1 MALQNGNF
9 VTAAAERD
17 GAAET
22 RYAGSYYLQDPS
34 QHFFKNWL
42 HIIHLAASDETFR
55 FQERGAVSRSS
66 GALED

>member
-1 MALQNGNF
+1 MALQNGDS

-22 RYAGSYYLQDPS
+22 GYTGSYYLQDSS
-34 QHFFKNWL
+34 QYCFKKWL

-55 FQERGAVSRSS
+55 FQERGVVSRSS